1 MVEFIVKFRAKKILR
16 PLAKKNKKHYLLIA
30 PSALLVANMRK
41 GGHVKPLSQIT
52 GKFTESVIREMTRVC
67 MAEGGINLAQ
77 GFPDFDPPQELK
89 QAAIEA
95 IGSGRNQ
102 YSITFGEPDFRQA
115 IAAKAL
121 RYNQIDYD
129 PATEITVTCGAT
141 EAMIATLKALVNPAD
156 EIIIFEPYY
165 ENYGPDAILSG
176 ARPRYVALRPPDW
189 TYDSNELAEAFNPNT
204 KAIIINTPNNPTGKI
219 FSKAELEE
227 IARFC
232 VHWDCLAITDEIY
245 EHIIFDDE
253 RHISMASL
261 EGMSNRTVTINSLSK
276 TYSVTGWRVGWAL
289 AGAEITQRI
298 RKVHDFLTVGAPTP
312 FQKAG
317 VCALNLEESYYA
329 MLRNRYARARDRLC
343 EALMDAG
350 FNLMPPKGAYYI
362 MADAQRLIDQFGAS
376 DAYAFSLK
384 LIHLTG
390 IATVPGTA
398 FYHKAEMGNNQVRFC
413 FAKSPATL
421 DDICLRLNKVKRAPK
436 T

>member
-1 MVEFIVKFRAKKILR
+1 
-16 PLAKKNKKHYLLIA
+16 
-30 PSALLVANMRK
+30 MRK
-41 GGHVKPLSQIT
+41 GERVKPLSQIT
-52 GKFTESVIREMTRVC
+52 KKFTESVIREMTRVC
-67 MAEGGINLAQ
+67 IAEGGINLAQ

-95 IGSGRNQ
+95 IKKGRNQ
-102 YSITFGEPDFRQA
+102 YSITFGEPDFREA
-115 IAAKAL
+115 IAVKAL

-176 ARPRYVALRPPDW
+176 AQPRYVTLRPPDW
-189 TYDSNELAEAFNPNT
+189 TYDPSQLSEAFNPKT
-204 KAIIINTPNNPTGKI
+204 KAIIINTPNNPTGKV
-219 FSKAELEE
+219 FSKLELEE
-227 IARFC
+227 IARLC
-232 VHWDCLAITDEIY
+232 VQWDCFAITDEIY
-245 EHIIFDDE
+245 EHIIYDNE
-253 RHISMASL
+253 RHISIASL
-261 EGMSNRTVTINSLSK
+261 EDMADRTVTINSLSK

-289 AGAEITQRI
+289 ARANITNRI

-317 VCALNLEESYYA
+317 VCALNLDEAYYA
-329 MLRNRYARARDRLC
+329 MLRNRYVQARDRLC

-350 FNLMPPKGAYYI
+350 FNLVPPRGAYYI
-362 MADAQRLIDQFGAS
+362 MADADRLIDQFGGAG
-376 DAYAFSLK
+376 AYSFCLK
-384 LIHLTG
+384 LIQLSG

-398 FYHKAEMGNNQVRFC
+398 FYHTAEMGNNQVRFC
-413 FAKSPATL
+413 FAKSRETL
-421 DDICLRLNKVKRAPK
+421 DEICLKLNKVKPVLK